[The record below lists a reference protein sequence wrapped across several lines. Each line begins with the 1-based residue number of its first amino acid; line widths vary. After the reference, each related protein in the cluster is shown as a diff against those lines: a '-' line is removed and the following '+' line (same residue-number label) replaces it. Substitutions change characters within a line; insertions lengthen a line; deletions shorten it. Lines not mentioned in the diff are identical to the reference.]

1 LKVLRFTAIFML
13 FLVITLPVC
22 AAQSLEIKSFAGN
35 DNVQGYARPD
45 DSVTMS
51 VEAMIPRDLVIS
63 ESQVQICRES
73 LCSYPDSCAPGESFG
88 KDIYNNC
95 VYTETLK
102 SEEGIFPYS
111 VRLSDDDGRPVK
123 AVSTELGIDKI
134 APRIL
139 RFSISPETKGS
150 AVIEIAAQDYGSTLG
165 DASYCTGIK
174 QVDFY
179 DADTGKT
186 LFTKEFGYEEC
197 DILDSFE
204 YTHNT
209 GKKSEKISL
218 CAKAIDLFNQESE
231 PVCNDFVY
239 DEEGPKF
246 VSLGL
251 ADKDGNPIS
260 HIPSSGMPVDVVVE
274 IDDVSELQSVTADL
288 SKISG
293 KSSDKNRKFD
303 YKRDNKY
310 YWSGFNVN
318 PDTVCSAD
326 VKAADVLGNKGNA
339 SLECSISVDDEGPE
353 VQEMTS
359 SYEDYVGQP
368 VIAPGA
374 QVRAKIVEDGVGLYR
389 NEIFIDFSEIGLG
402 TLQADSC
409 EKKGAFWVCYWNDI
423 TPKVSD
429 GDYQVRITED
439 SMDDLGNKI
448 FKEAGL
454 DVVVYTKAARIT
466 AVSQYPV
473 APTYDDIIEFTL
485 RVENSK
491 TEPSV
496 FVDASSVSTDAY
508 PKEASCTSAGIDEWE
523 CYVDV
528 DLLNQMYMKEMLYFS
543 TKSGESQQEVL
554 FEIAVYEPEPE
565 GGADFYTLTSTNILP
580 KEGFDKRL
588 VYNIPAP
595 VYLQPKLSKKSGDP
609 DVSILET
616 SADCTADGVSEI
628 YLVPGNPENPY
639 IVVKSSPA
647 IAEQDT
653 PVQVDCTLSLR
664 VRQGQRVFKNLETE
678 NFSVRIPVYNNPLG
692 AVGENAQAQI
702 NGMNDRI
709 WDLQKR
715 TKRWS
720 DINDWVGTIV
730 GAAQFIAQL
739 DDVLSYVGAAVYLIA
754 LVFYELKSVPY
765 IGPVLNALQKVMWKG
780 LACGLIFT
788 ESHTF
793 VLDYV
798 WNPGVVGTEIFS
810 ADLDVSASKL
820 WTTLIKT
827 VSIIYSCQLCDYS
840 STLYAGTKKIIYG
853 DTTFDVGSRQGK
865 PTELER
871 FTVYDWD
878 PYKSI
883 HVSMGCLCVP
893 GMVYNMRKEV
903 QVNCIY
909 RNCIEQ
915 NAELGLPFDSCQQA
929 YKEQNCLYVDGA
941 AWRVAGGSGIALT
954 MNMLLTFILDHLPL
968 MAASKAWSYVCDPDC
983 GFLGRETEEGES
995 MGGDCGKYGM
1005 APAEGSGESAYPDK
1019 CSENPENDWAV
1030 PLCGVWTS
1038 VMLMME
1044 TDFFGSNKFPWKR
1057 YTADLEGEDFC
1068 D

>member
-1 LKVLRFTAIFML
+1 ML

-22 AAQSLEIKSFAGN
+22 AAQSLEIKSFAGK
-35 DNVQGYARPD
+35 DNVRDYARPD

-63 ESQVQICRES
+63 ESQMQVCRDS
-73 LCSYPDSCAPGESFG
+73 LCSFPDSCTPGESFG

-102 SEEGIFPYS
+102 GEEGIFPYS
-111 VRLSDDDGRPVK
+111 VKLSDDDGRPVK

-150 AVIEIAAQDYGSTLG
+150 ALIEVAAQDYGSTLG

-179 DADTGKT
+179 DAETNRILLSK
-186 LFTKEFGYEEC
+186 KFGYEEC
-197 DILDSFE
+197 DVLDSFE
-204 YTHNT
+204 YTHKT

-218 CAKAIDLFNQESE
+218 CAKAIDLFGQESE

-246 VSLGL
+246 VSLGM
-251 ADKDGNPIS
+251 ADDDGNPIS

-274 IDDVSELQSVTADL
+274 IDDVSELQSVSADL

-293 KSSDKNRKFD
+293 KSSDKNRKFG
-303 YKRDNKY
+303 YKRGNKY

-318 PDTVCSAD
+318 PDTVCSASLTA
-326 VKAADVLGNKGNA
+326 VDVLGNKGNA
-339 SLECSISVDDEGPE
+339 SLECSISVDDAGPE

-374 QVRAKIVEDGVGLYR
+374 QIRAKIVEDGVGLYK
-389 NEIFIDFSEIGLG
+389 NEIYIDFSEIGLG

-409 EKKGAFWVCYWNDI
+409 EKKGAFWMCYWNDI
-423 TPKVSD
+423 TPKVRD
-429 GDYQVRITED
+429 GDYQVRITEN
-439 SMDDLGNKI
+439 SVDDLGNKI

-473 APTYDDIIEFTL
+473 APTYDDIIEFTV

-491 TEPSV
+491 TEPNV

-528 DLLNQMYMKEMLYFS
+528 DLLNQMYMKEMIVFS

-554 FEIAVYEPEPE
+554 FEITVYEPEPE

-580 KEGFDKRL
+580 KKGFDKRL

-609 DVSILET
+609 DVSIIET

-664 VRQGQRVFKNLETE
+664 VRQGQRIFKNLETE
-678 NFSVRIPVYNNPLG
+678 TFSVKIPVYNNPLG
-692 AVGENAQAQI
+692 TIGESAQAQI
-702 NGMNDRI
+702 DGLNDRV

-730 GAAQFIAQL
+730 GIAQAL
-739 DDVLSYVGAAVYLIA
+739 AQGDAVLTYVGGALWLIA
-754 LVFYELKSVPY
+754 VVFYELKSVPY
-765 IGPVLNALQKVMWKG
+765 IGPVLKALSKLLWKG
-780 LACGLIFT
+780 IACGLVFT
-788 ESHTF
+788 DIHTGI
-793 VLDYV
+793 LEYI
-798 WNPGVVGTEIFS
+798 WNPGMVGTEIFS
-810 ADLDVSASKL
+810 ADLDVSGKKL
-820 WTTLIKT
+820 LATLIKT

-840 STLYAGTKKIIYG
+840 STLYAGTKKIVYG
-853 DTTFDVGSRQGK
+853 DTTFNIGSREGK
-865 PTELER
+865 PTEIER

-878 PYKSI
+878 PYRSI

-915 NAELGLPFDSCQQA
+915 NAEMGLPFDSCQQTF
-929 YKEQNCLYVDGA
+929 KEQNCLYVDGA
-941 AWRVAGGSGIALT
+941 AWRVAGGSGIAFT
-954 MNMLLTFILDHLPL
+954 INMLLTFILDHLPL
-968 MAASKAWSYVCDPDC
+968 MAASKAWSYVCDPEC
-983 GFLGRETEEGES
+983 GAFGKEDAAGE
-995 MGGDCGKYGM
+995 GDCGKYGM
-1005 APAEGSGESAYPDK
+1005 APVKGSGESAYPEQCRDY
-1019 CSENPENDWAV
+1019 PADDWRV

-1038 VMLMME
+1038 TMMLME
-1044 TDFFGSNKFPWKR
+1044 TDFFGSNKFAWQR